1 MVLEELNALI
11 EQGCLEGCFPGATYC
26 LVTKDAKHFGCVGLR
41 AKFPKEEKNSLDTIY
56 DMASVTKVATTTTCL
71 LKLLESGKIRLF
83 DRVNIYVPQFK
94 FDDVFVFN
102 LVTHTSGL
110 KECLP
115 NPATIQS
122 RDEALSLLFEQP
134 KIFETGKDLVYS
146 DLNYILLGLII
157 EKITGMKLDEYA
169 KSIIYEPLD
178 MVDTCFNPQDIMR
191 CAPTEE
197 RNDRIVQ
204 GIVRGKVHDETAYI
218 LGGVAGHAGMF
229 STVKDMSNFMQMIL
243 NEGLHNGKK
252 FLAKNTVDQLFHPL
266 VEKDQGLAT
275 FKLYRSI
282 GWIVRDYNASSGD
295 FTSRETIEHTGFTG
309 TNVWIDRK
317 NGIAFCMLS
326 NRVHPT
332 RKNGLHIALRAK
344 VANYIMSHLE
354 EIKEEMHH
362 GN

>member
-1 MVLEELNALI
+1 MVLEELHRLI
-11 EQGCLEGCFPGATYC
+11 EEGCEQGCFPGATYC
-26 LVTKDAKHFGCVGLR
+26 LVTKDAKHFGCVGLK
-41 AKFPKEEKNSLDTIY
+41 AKYPKEINNSLETIY

-71 LKLLESGKIRLF
+71 LKLLEAGKIRLF
-83 DRVNIYVPQFK
+83 DRVNLYVPRFK

-115 NPATIQS
+115 RPQEIIS
-122 RDEALSLLFEQP
+122 REEALDLLFEQP
-134 KIFETGKDLVYS
+134 KIFETGQDLVYS

-157 EKITGMKLDEYA
+157 EKITGKTLDKFAEEVMY
-169 KSIIYEPLD
+169 KPLE
-178 MVDTCFNPQDIMR
+178 MVDTCFNPQDIER

-243 NEGLHNGKK
+243 NEGLHKGKK
-252 FLAKNTVDQLFHPL
+252 FLAQNTVDQLFHPL

-295 FTSRETIEHTGFTG
+295 FTSKETIEHTGFTG

-332 RKNGLHIALRAK
+332 RKNSLHIALRAK
-344 VANYIMSHLE
+344 VANFIMSHLE
-354 EIKEEMHH
+354 EIKEEMQSA
-362 GN
+362 N